1 MSHHL
6 PEGREVMIVAI
17 VDAELIV
24 DVEVSV
30 EPAAREKIKVRAARS
45 WGLAIEK
52 MVCLVEL
59 SLCLSRVYL
68 GKTIVSSIK
77 MAHKKGVFRTW
88 PSRTKWAKVS
98 QVELLIAKAVAC
110 VSIRS
115 PNISIIPPSDWI
127 SA

>member
-1 MSHHL
+1 MVKTFRFPVFVHL

-52 MVCLVEL
+52 MVSLVEL
-59 SLCLSRVYL
+59 SLCLSRAYL

-77 MAHKKGVFRTW
+77 MAHKKGVFRT
-88 PSRTKWAKVS
+88 PGHRGQNGQT
-98 QVELLIAKAVAC
+98 
-110 VSIRS
+110 S
-115 PNISIIPPSDWI
+115 PRWNCS
-127 SA
+127 